1 MKELAFDKIFKN
13 PRFRILKYA
22 FQGIMMCELC
32 TLDRVVIRPEKRKK
46 KFCRFISCGEEN
58 FVELPALERKYGPE
72 MKALAKLMLKD

>member
-1 MKELAFDKIFKN
+1 
-13 PRFRILKYA
+13 
-22 FQGIMMCELC
+22 MCELC